1 MKTSKDKKYY
11 FGTTFLQWLQVCRV
25 FMPYAGQH
33 WKWFLRG
40 SIAALFVVGIR
51 LVLPWPIHTLI
62 KHFPLHLNAQVI
74 TQAGDS
80 IALIPSTFDHAILTG
95 GLFFLLLLG
104 LGLADLLERLYFARF
119 AIGTVRDI
127 RAEVFQTAIRTNL
140 PDRAMGSG
148 ELVARLIGDTA
159 RIKAGLKG
167 FLVHGMTNGITF
179 AAMSIVL
186 LWLNLTLGLIF
197 ASAGVVVAA
206 LTVFGAAR
214 MFRKAVKF
222 RKKEGK
228 LAHSIQQAWTENPSE
243 AVFAK
248 VNRSSGKHEAS
259 LTRIQG
265 LTTWCIHAVFGA
277 SILALLWTGTRA
289 VAAGRLDA
297 GSLLVFMVYALIM
310 CGPIIRLSRQGVRSG
325 KILACGARLKQLL
338 DEVQKSEKAH
348 RHLMASLKHRLK
360 LVGLKVKSTK
370 QQGCRRR
377 LGPIDLEIHAGQ
389 RIAILGTHGS
399 GKTTFIEVIA
409 GLLKPK
415 SGQLLWDEINL
426 EGTPAQARSQQIF
439 YLSQVPSW
447 RRRSVRQF
455 LNLPD
460 DGVGE
465 TTLNLLRVYKLQ
477 AIIDRLPN
485 GLDTEV
491 SSLDLSLGERK
502 LLGLARTLFT
512 EASFYLLDD
521 PVVGM
526 TRDKAQEVLGTI
538 FETRKGRTV
547 LVAFRK
553 PIALERFD
561 RVIYL
566 QKGRVVFDGPPRD
579 WLALSDR
586 KVNTDGNLSQ
596 EEKPISYGLRGNGR

>member
-1 MKTSKDKKYY
+1 MKTSKHNKNC
-11 FGTTFLQWLQVCRV
+11 FVTTFLKWFQICRV
-25 FMPYAGQH
+25 FIPYAGQH

-40 SIAALFVVGIR
+40 SIAALFVIGIR
-51 LVLPWPIHTLI
+51 LALPWPVRTLI
-62 KHFPLHLNAQVI
+62 KPWLHHSSHHA
-74 TQAGDS
+74 ADS
-80 IALIPSTFDHAILTG
+80 IAAMTSTFHDSILMG
-95 GLFFLLLLG
+95 GLLFFFLLLA

-127 RAEVFQTAIRTNL
+127 RAEVFQTVIRTDL
-140 PDRAMGSG
+140 PERAMGSG

-167 FLVHGMTNGITF
+167 LLVHGMTNGITF
-179 AAMSIVL
+179 AAMSIIL

-197 ASAGVVVAA
+197 TSVGVVVAA
-206 LTVFGAAR
+206 LTIFGATR
-214 MFRKAVKF
+214 MFRKAMKF

-243 AVFAK
+243 ALFAK

-265 LTTWCIHAVFGA
+265 LTTWCTHAVFGA

-297 GSLLVFMVYALIM
+297 GSLLVFMMYALIM
-310 CGPIIRLSRQGVRSG
+310 CGPIVRLSRQGARSG

-338 DEVQKSEKAH
+338 DEVQESEKAH
-348 RHLMASLKHRLK
+348 PHLTSLRDRLR

-370 QQGCRRR
+370 QQGRRRR

-399 GKTTFIEVIA
+399 GKTTFIEIIS

-415 SGQLLWDEINL
+415 SGQLLWDEVNL
-426 EGTPAQARSQQIF
+426 EGTPAHARSQQIF

-460 DGVGE
+460 DGVSE
-465 TTLNLLRVYKLQ
+465 RTLSLFRVYQLQ
-477 AIIDRLPN
+477 PIIDRLPN
-485 GLDTEV
+485 GLDAKV

-502 LLGLARTLFT
+502 LLGLARALFA

-526 TRDKAQEVLGTI
+526 TEDKAQEVFSTI
-538 FETRKGRTV
+538 FEAKKGTTV
-547 LVAFRK
+547 LVAFSS
-553 PIALERFD
+553 PIALECFD

-566 QKGRVVFDGPPRD
+566 RKGRVVFDGSPRD
-579 WLALSDR
+579 WLALSDS
-586 KVNTDGNLSQ
+586 KVNADGNLSQ
-596 EEKPISYGLRGNGR
+596 KEKPMSYGLGGNGR